1 MTQQIILN
9 LEVPSSILLALK
21 IPKQQ
26 WTEYIS
32 QTLAVEFYRE
42 GKLSLGKA
50 REFAGLSN
58 KWEMI
63 QLLNERGVELNY
75 SADDSKTDLETLNE
89 LLS

>member
-1 MTQQIILN
+1 MTHTALN
-9 LEVPSSILLALK
+9 LKIPPFILLALK
-21 IPKQQ
+21 IPKKQ
-26 WTEYIS
+26 WADYLQ

-50 REFAGLSN
+50 KEFAGLSD

-63 QLLNERGVELNY
+63 QLLNQRGVDINY
-75 SADDSKTDLETLNE
+75 SVDDSQSDLETLNK

>member
-1 MTQQIILN
+1 MTHTALN
-9 LEVPSSILLALK
+9 LKIPPSILLALK
-21 IPKQQ
+21 IPKKQ
-26 WTEYIS
+26 WADYLQ

-50 REFAGLSN
+50 KEFAGLSD

-63 QLLNERGVELNY
+63 QLLNQRGVDINY
-75 SADDSKTDLETLNE
+75 SVDDSQSDLETLNK

>member
-1 MTQQIILN
+1 MTQTALN
-9 LEVPSSILLALK
+9 IKIPPSILLSLK
-21 IPKQQ
+21 IPKKQ
-26 WTEYIS
+26 WVEYIQ

-50 REFAGLSN
+50 KEFAGLSN

-63 QLLNERGVELNY
+63 QLLNQRGVDINY
-75 SADDSKTDLETLNE
+75 LAEDSQSDLETLNK